1 MKSPGR
7 GPLRRGS
14 SGHRNGSF
22 QRNGSFRNDNNLKI
36 KMRGNPNQMLSKYLI
51 LAKNALTAGDR
62 IQAEYYFQFA
72 DHYSRVAIE
81 SGMEVNL
88 LKSEDSESLVEKDSI
103 DKDITENNLKDKEI
117 VDEKNVEELEDQNEN
132 TLDSVAFLKK

>member
-1 MKSPGR
+1 MILRKSRYSRNMKSPGR

-72 DHYSRVAIE
+72 DHYSRLMTELGINKE
-81 SGMEVNL
+81 EINIKEV
-88 LKSEDSESLVEKDSI
+88 STDSFAQTEKDN
-103 DKDITENNLKDKEI
+103 KENNYLSP
-117 VDEKNVEELEDQNEN
+117 EL
-132 TLDSVAFLKK
+132 